1 MTLGFLDLVVI
12 ALYFIIVMGV
22 GLWISR
28 LDKRGDA
35 DYFVAGRKLAWWAIG
50 GSLFATNISSE
61 HLIGLAADGFRTG
74 LAVGNY
80 EWGACIILIILATVF
95 VPFYVGSK
103 VRTMPEFLERRF
115 GTGARVYLS
124 LITIVANVLVRISVA
139 LYAGAIVMEQMFGVN
154 MWVAVII
161 LSLTTVVYTAAGG
174 LRAVVY
180 TDVVQAVILI
190 LGTAALTGIAL
201 VKVGGWGGVRSV
213 LAADMLYIVP
223 PPLNP

>member
-1 MTLGFLDLVVI
+1 MTLTGIDLIIVI
-12 ALYFIIVMGV
+12 AYFVVVLALGLYF
-22 GLWISR
+22 SR
-28 LDKRGDA
+28 TDQKGDS
-35 DYFVAGRKLAWWAIG
+35 DFFVAGRSLGWFAIG
-50 GSLFATNISSE
+50 ASLFASNISSE

-154 MWVAVII
+154 MWVAVI
-161 LSLTTVVYTAAGG
+161 
-174 LRAVVY
+174 
-180 TDVVQAVILI
+180 
-190 LGTAALTGIAL
+190 
-201 VKVGGWGGVRSV
+201 
-213 LAADMLYIVP
+213 
-223 PPLNP
+223 